1 MDAKFSK
8 EKNIQEYQLT
18 DLVWKYLFSI
28 SAVKSTDEK
37 PGLIIF
43 CGKTDN
49 SSLLNYNDISYG
61 TSTTSPT
68 TELVNLSAITSNEDS
83 EYIIGR
89 LISKM
94 LM

>member
-43 CGKTDN
+43 CGK
-49 SSLLNYNDISYG
+49 SSKSGSYNYNDISYN
-61 TSTTSPT
+61 TRTISPT
-68 TELVNLSAITSNEDS
+68 TELVNLSALTSNEDS
-83 EYIIGR
+83 EYVISS
-89 LISKM
+89 LLSKM
-94 LM
+94 LI